1 MTETPIEKVVEVLQS
16 AGLKDQLA
24 AAEHERWAHW
34 QSYMHD
40 HGQRHPD
47 GSLTLPAYLVA
58 QWEGQIKRPFA
69 ELTEQE
75 KDSDREQVDRYL
87 PLIVEAIQAA
97 S

>member
-1 MTETPIEKVVEVLQS
+1 MTKTPVEKVLEVLQS

-34 QSYMHD
+34 QSYMHG

-47 GSLTLPAYLVA
+47 GSLTIPAHLVA
-58 QWEGQIKRPFA
+58 LWDGQIKRPFA

-75 KDSDREQVDRYL
+75 RDSDREQVDRYL
-87 PLIVEAIQAA
+87 PLIAEALRAL

>member
-1 MTETPIEKVVEVLQS
+1 MTETSVEKVVEILRSPGLQ
-16 AGLKDQLA
+16 DQLA
-24 AAEHERWAHW
+24 TAEHERWAHW

-47 GSLTLPAYLVA
+47 GSLTLPAHLVA
-58 QWEGQIKRPFA
+58 QWDGQIKRPFD

-87 PLIVEAIQAA
+87 PLIERAIRTRV
-97 S
+97 